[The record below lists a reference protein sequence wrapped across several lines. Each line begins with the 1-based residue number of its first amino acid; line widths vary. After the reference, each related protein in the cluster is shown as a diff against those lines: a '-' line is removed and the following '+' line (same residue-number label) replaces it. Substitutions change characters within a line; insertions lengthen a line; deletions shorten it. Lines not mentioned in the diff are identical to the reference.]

1 MIKYLTLFDHCICQ
15 LHTAIIMLLSLL
27 VCYNDLNLSAN
38 GCRDVGGNESESD
51 AERARETRT

>member
-27 VCYNDLNLSAN
+27 VWCSNDLNLSAN

-51 AERARETRT
+51 AE